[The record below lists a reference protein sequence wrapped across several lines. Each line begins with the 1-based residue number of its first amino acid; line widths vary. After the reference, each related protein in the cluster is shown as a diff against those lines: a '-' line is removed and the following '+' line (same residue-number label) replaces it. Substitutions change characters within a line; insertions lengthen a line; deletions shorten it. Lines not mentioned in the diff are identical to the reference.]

1 MVLSLVLNIMVNHNG
16 LPHFQTNPLGMGKD
30 SKTNGSKK
38 KNTLHLLTN
47 ATSALSSWKYLHKYS
62 RLITYSAR
70 QVKPYGFAT
79 FVLTLW
85 SSNVR
90 S

>member
-1 MVLSLVLNIMVNHNG
+1 MVCLIFRQIRWGWV
-16 LPHFQTNPLGMGKD
+16 
-30 SKTNGSKK
+30 KTQKPMAARRK
-38 KNTLHLLTN
+38 TPLHLLTN

-62 RLITYSAR
+62 RLITYSAQ